1 MQSTYNHTYVNSLVC
16 DGHFVTGVL
25 LSDVVREKPGLVRCD
40 SSPVQV
46 VDLCSDIC
54 SRPWLFLHSSLK
66 MNAAQ

>member
-40 SSPVQV
+40 SSPVWW
-46 VDLCSDIC
+46 ST
-54 SRPWLFLHSSLK
+54 F
-66 MNAAQ
+66 AAISAHVHGCFCTVA